1 MPAAEGFTMY
11 PCEHLPSHI
20 LSSKKTTPVIR
31 NETKSM
37 VTDDSMISLLSDNP
51 RLKLLLKLVKAFF
64 SRWEAS
70 CIWLLH
76 LTINIRF
83 LSDIIDHILGW
94 K

>member
-20 LSSKKTTPVIR
+20 LRSKKTTPVIR

-37 VTDDSMISLLSDNP
+37 VTDDLMISLLSDNP
-51 RLKLLLKLVKAFF
+51 CLKLLLKLVKAFF

-70 CIWLLH
+70 WIWLLH
-76 LTINIRF
+76 VTIDIRF
-83 LSDIIDHILGW
+83 LSDIIDDILGW